1 MHRPTEVNTIQ
12 DFTQSHTVIP
22 STHLLTARR
31 KCSTTVYKDLSRNHG
46 YLVDQYTQSIIPAYL
61 HTVILV
67 GLKLHEV
74 IPTVRYLEKVILTL
88 DFYILILQNPTIEC
102 TVWVQFILTL
112 EFY

>member
-46 YLVDQYTQSIIPAYL
+46 YLVDSTQSILPANL
-61 HTVILV
+61 HSNILV
-67 GLKLHEV
+67 GQKQEEV
-74 IPTVRYLEKVILTL
+74 IPTVCCLKKY
-88 DFYILILQNPTIEC
+88 
-102 TVWVQFILTL
+102 
-112 EFY
+112 